1 MQNSHTRLKTSG
13 TIECIPKGKRLTTPL
28 VVNPEVPSVKL
39 PVTQSSL
46 HQGGFSQKTRL
57 DAMLENLENC
67 SRYLALQE
75 TITKEM
81 FNTLGLILKESR
93 LGTISTPS
101 FRLYM
106 DVISGCM
113 AKDYNG
119 YPLFDFGQSNPLR
132 IHLIHEGVRFDY
144 TVSPLPLR
152 QSPAIQAFL
161 CSSGSELSCS
171 QGILDEC
178 GVELM
183 QALVTI
189 SDNNCALVDVIKK
202 ITSRT
207 LSYPSNKESRENKE
221 SNSTLSTSIKFIS
234 SLLKKI
240 TAKLIIKNRNCMPIP
255 AIGLEQDFNNLNG
268 RHPITNVT
276 NNNLAGMPQN

>member
-1 MQNSHTRLKTSG
+1 MQNSHTRFKALG

-46 HQGGFSQKTRL
+46 PHGGFSQKTRL

-81 FNTLGLILKESR
+81 FNTLGLILKETR
-93 LGTISTPS
+93 LGTISTSS
-101 FRLYM
+101 FKLYM
-106 DVISGCM
+106 NAISSCM
-113 AKDYNG
+113 AQDYNG

-132 IHLIHEGVRFDY
+132 IHLIHEGVRFDF

-161 CSSGSELSCS
+161 CSRGSELSYS

-202 ITSRT
+202 ITSKT
-207 LSYPSNKESRENKE
+207 LSFSSNQESREVKE

-234 SLLKKI
+234 SFLKKI
-240 TAKLIIKNRNCMPIP
+240 TAKLTVKNRNYIPIP
-255 AIGLEQDFNNLNG
+255 TIGLQKDFNNLNG